1 MNNIPLI
8 VTNQTLVMFLYMIAG
23 FFLYKYGK
31 ITEKGS
37 KEIASL
43 LVWLVIPT
51 VLINSFCT
59 EFSTAKLA
67 SLGISTLAGA
77 LSLLISILIGRLF
90 FRKSPVD
97 DFAAAFSNAGFIGIP
112 LVAAALGSDAVF
124 YLVGMVAL
132 LNILQWTYGV
142 CVLTGKKSAAGPKS
156 ILLNPI
162 MAATVI
168 GLILFLT
175 GAGAHLPGIL
185 STTIKGISALN
196 APLAMIVLGVYLAQ
210 SDMKAMF
217 TTLKL
222 YGLCAVRLLL
232 IPLATLIIFR
242 FLPMDQSVKL
252 TILIASS
259 APVGANVA
267 VYSQLHGLDYAYACQ
282 TVALSTVIS
291 IATLPLIMALV
302 NLLI

>member
-1 MNNIPLI
+1 
-8 VTNQTLVMFLYMIAG
+8 
-23 FFLYKYGK
+23 
-31 ITEKGS
+31 
-37 KEIASL
+37 
-43 LVWLVIPT
+43 
-51 VLINSFCT
+51 
-59 EFSTAKLA
+59 
-67 SLGISTLAGA
+67 
-77 LSLLISILIGRLF
+77 
-90 FRKSPVD
+90 
-97 DFAAAFSNAGFIGIP
+97 
-112 LVAAALGSDAVF
+112 
-124 YLVGMVAL
+124 
-132 LNILQWTYGV
+132 
-142 CVLTGKKSAAGPKS
+142 
-156 ILLNPI
+156 
-162 MAATVI
+162 
-168 GLILFLT
+168 
-175 GAGAHLPGIL
+175 
-185 STTIKGISALN
+185 
-196 APLAMIVLGVYLAQ
+196 
-210 SDMKAMF
+210 MKAMF